1 MSDNMKNRNILI
13 SGASIAGP
21 ALAYWLN
28 KYGFNVTV
36 VEKAPALRKGGYRV
50 DLRGAA
56 VEVAD
61 RMGILNDVKQKNTAM
76 LGSSMIDANGKR
88 YADLNDPN
96 IFGMRQQNDVEIMR
110 GELSEILY
118 NATKNETEYLF
129 DNGITGLSQSE
140 EQVTVIL
147 KNGEQRDFDLVIA
160 ADGLR
165 SNTRNMVFGRA
176 DKHIAHLGYYVCIF
190 TIPNHFELDHWELS
204 YPALNKVVNVYS
216 TGKKQEAKA
225 FFLFASHLVDIDHRD
240 TDSQKKLVIDN
251 FREDGGIISNILDA
265 IYTTTDFYFD
275 SVSQVQMDTLFNKR
289 VALLGDAGYCPSPA
303 SGQGSSL
310 ALVGAY
316 VLAGELAAANGDHRI
331 AFKNYE
337 KQMDH
342 FINMNRKLGVTIL
355 KDLVSKSK
363 IHLWFQT
370 TMLRLLLK
378 LPGKEKIFR
387 SFLKEMQQAVD
398 EAANAIELKDYEQ
411 GCLNDQHQFQLQ
423 S

>member
-28 KYGFNVTV
+28 KYGFNVTI
-36 VEKAPALRKGGYRV
+36 VEKAPELRKGGYRV

-56 VEVAD
+56 VEVAN
-61 RMGILNDVKQKNTAM
+61 RMEILDEVKQMNTAM
-76 LGSSMIDANGKR
+76 RGSSMIDANGKR

-96 IFGMRQQNDVEIMR
+96 IFGMRQENDVEIMR
-110 GELSEILY
+110 GELSNILY
-118 NATKNETEYLF
+118 KATKDETEYLF
-129 DNGITGLSQSE
+129 NNSITGLSQSN

-147 KNGEQRDFDLVIA
+147 KDGEQRDFDLVIA
-160 ADGLR
+160 ADGQR
-165 SNTRNMVFGRA
+165 SNVRNMVFGRA
-176 DKHIAHLGYYVCIF
+176 EKHITHLGYYVCIF

-204 YPALNKVVNVYS
+204 YPALNKVVNIYS
-216 TGKKQEAKA
+216 IGKKQEAKA
-225 FFLFASHLVDIDHRD
+225 FFMFASPLIDHDHRD
-240 TDSQKKLVIDN
+240 IQQQKKIVIDN
-251 FREDGGIISNILDA
+251 FRDEGPVISNILDG
-265 IYTTTDFYFD
+265 IYNTTDFYFD
-275 SVSQVQMDTLFNKR
+275 SVSQVQMDTLSNKR

-316 VLAGELAAANGDHRI
+316 VLAGELAAANGDHTI

-337 KQMDH
+337 KQMRY
-342 FINMNRKLGVTIL
+342 FIDMNQKLGVIVL
-355 KDLVSKSK
+355 KDMVSKSK
-363 IHLWFQT
+363 TQLWFQT

-378 LPGKEKIFR
+378 LPRKEKIFR

-398 EAANAIELKDYEQ
+398 EAANAIELKDYKQ
-411 GCLNDQHQFQLQ
+411 NCLNPCLQLHLQ
-423 S
+423 G